1 MVLRDSGVHA
11 PGSDDPASDIAYG
24 TVSHNSSVAS
34 GVNVDHERIFA
45 PLPFT
50 LEAPDREARDA
61 HVANARPGELA
72 GFDIEVAPDANS
84 LRSESPRA
92 GRVCFG
98 SGGRFD
104 HGVVPAQLYPVLA
117 DEYVLSVNSPDHDSV
132 ARIGSVYGLL
142 DGLARPNDRAL
153 RSCGADPHRQSHPA
167 CHQQGQSHGGQQHY
181 GAPHKE
187 TAFLQGAG

>member
-50 LEAPDREARDA
+50 LEAPDREARYA

-72 GFDIEVAPDANS
+72 GFDIHVAEDANS

-104 HGVVPAQLYPVLA
+104 HGVVSAQLDPVLA
-117 DEYVLSVNSPDHDSV
+117 DHHVLSMNSPDHDSV
-132 ARIGSVYGLL
+132 ARMGSVNSLL
-142 DGLARPNDRAL
+142 NGLARPDDLVCRLRRADR
-153 RSCGADPHRQSHPA
+153 RPQYHPA
-167 CHQQGQSHGGQQHY
+167 CHQQGQSHG
-181 GAPHKE
+181 
-187 TAFLQGAG
+187 